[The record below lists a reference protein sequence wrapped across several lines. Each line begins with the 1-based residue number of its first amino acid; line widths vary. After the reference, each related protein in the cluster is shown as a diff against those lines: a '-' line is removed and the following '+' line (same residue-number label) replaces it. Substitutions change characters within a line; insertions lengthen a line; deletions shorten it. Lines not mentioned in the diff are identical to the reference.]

1 MDMEATV
8 RALAPRLLRYCL
20 GRLGAGDLAE
30 EASQEALAALV
41 ARWRRHGPPE
51 SPEAFVFAVARRRA
65 ARALWKRRL
74 AAPLTALTDGDRD
87 HAAADAAG
95 VAAEATPEARAIHR
109 LELSR
114 TLTAIRRLSARERD
128 ALLLVAGGELSSAAA
143 ARVLGISPSALKMR
157 VHRARARLAQVLQEE
172 AR

>member
-20 GRLGAGDLAE
+20 GRIGAGDLAE
-30 EASQEALAALV
+30 EASQEALSALV

-65 ARALWKRRL
+65 SRALWKRRL
-74 AAPLTALTDGDRD
+74 TAPLAALGDGFEGHQAR
-87 HAAADAAG
+87 G
-95 VAAEATPEARAIHR
+95 EESPETRAIR
-109 LELSR
+109 RRELHR
-114 TLTAIRRLSARERD
+114 TLAAIRRLSARERE
-128 ALLLVAGGELSSAAA
+128 ALLLVAGGELSGAEA

-157 VHRARARLAQVLQEE
+157 VHRARAHLAQVLEE
-172 AR
+172 NER